1 MQQLDFATILGL
13 IIGFAFIAM
22 AIILGGEAA
31 GFVNPPSIL
40 IVIGGTFAITTVS
53 FTLGEVIR
61 AQSVIFKTL
70 FFKLAP
76 SEGEAKKMLK
86 IAQKARINGLLNI
99 QDDANKIDD
108 NFAKKGLSLA
118 IDGINP
124 EAIETILQDE
134 TVSMS
139 DRHERSIA
147 ILRRSA
153 ELAPAMGLIG
163 TLIGLVQMLG
173 NLSDPSAIG
182 PAMAVALLT
191 TLYGAVLANM
201 VFTPLAAKLER
212 NSQAEVELRRLYL
225 TSIMSIVKQE
235 NPRQLEVMLNAI
247 LPPTSRIKVF
257 EG

>member
-1 MQQLDFATILGL
+1 MQQLDFATIFGL
-13 IIGFAFIAM
+13 IIGFAFVAM
-22 AIILGGEAA
+22 AIIIGGEAA
-31 GFVNPPSIL
+31 GFVNPPSVL

-53 FTLGEVIR
+53 FSIPEIIR
-61 AQSVIFKTL
+61 AQSVIVKTL
-70 FFKLAP
+70 FFKLP
-76 SEGEAKKMLK
+76 DTSTEAKKMLE
-86 IAQKARINGLLNI
+86 IAQKARVNGILNI
-99 QDDANKIDD
+99 QKDVEKVGDS
-108 NFAKKGLSLA
+108 FAKRGLDLA
-118 IDGINP
+118 IDGVNP
-124 EAIETILQDE
+124 EAIETILEDD
-134 TVSMS
+134 TASMS

-173 NLSDPSAIG
+173 NLSDPSSIG

-191 TLYGAVLANM
+191 TLYGAIMANM

-212 NSQAEVELRRLYL
+212 NSNAEVELRRIYA

-247 LPPTSRIKVF
+247 LPPTARIKVF

>member
-13 IIGFAFIAM
+13 LIGFAFVAM
-22 AIILGGEAA
+22 AIALGGDAM
-31 GFVNPPSIL
+31 GFVNPPSVL
-40 IVIGGTFAITTVS
+40 IVIGGTFAITMVS
-53 FTLGEVIR
+53 FSIPEVIR
-61 AQSVIFKTL
+61 AQGVIVKTL
-70 FFKLAP
+70 FFKLPPA
-76 SEGEAKKMLK
+76 EQEAKKMLE
-86 IAQKARINGLLNI
+86 IAQKARVNGLLNI
-99 QDDANKIDD
+99 QEDAEKLDDD
-108 NFAKKGLSLA
+108 FARQGLTLA
-118 IDGINP
+118 IDGVNP
-124 EAIETILQDE
+124 EAIETIMEDD
-134 TVSMS
+134 TASMME
-139 DRHERSIA
+139 RHERSIS

-201 VFTPLAAKLER
+201 VFTPLAAKLDK
-212 NSQAEVELRRLYL
+212 NSGAEVELRRIYS
-225 TSIMSIVKQE
+225 TSVMSIVKQE

-247 LPPTSRIKVF
+247 LPPASRIKVF

>member
-1 MQQLDFATILGL
+1 MQLDFATILGL

-22 AIILGGEAA
+22 AIMLGGDAA

-40 IVIGGTFAITTVS
+40 IVIGGTFAITMVS
-53 FTLGEVIR
+53 FSIPEVVR
-61 AQSVIFKTL
+61 AQSVIGKTL
-70 FFKLAP
+70 FFKLPDADA
-76 SEGEAKKMLK
+76 EAKKMLE
-86 IAQKARINGLLNI
+86 IAQKARVNGLLNI
-99 QDDANKIDD
+99 QEDADKVDDT
-108 NFAKKGLSLA
+108 FAKQGLMLA
-118 IDGINP
+118 IDGVNP
-124 EAIETILQDE
+124 EAIQ
-134 TVSMS
+134 TVLDDDTASMM

-201 VFTPLAAKLER
+201 VFTPLAAKLEK
-212 NSQAEVELRRLYL
+212 NSNTEVELRRLYA
-225 TSIMSIVKQE
+225 TAVMSIVKQE
-235 NPRQLEVMLNAI
+235 NPRQLEVMINAI
-247 LPPTSRIKVF
+247 LPPASRIKVF